1 MLNAFAISFQEFDL
15 LTPARQIGF
24 ANYQSLIADRL
35 FLNSVQVTAIFIVA
49 STAPIWF
56 ISLGLALILHDR
68 LLRAS
73 GFFKTILVS
82 PVACSLIALT
92 IIWRMMYGNEGP
104 INATLLTWFGFAV
117 PWLTS
122 SAWSLPSVVLFSI
135 WRVIGYYTILYLVGL
150 QNIPREYYEAAWI
163 DGAGPWATFRH
174 ITWTLLK
181 PTTVFVV
188 VISMINA
195 VKQLEAFFVMTNG
208 GPGDSTRVLALLLY
222 ETAFSYLKMGRAAA
236 ISVFLFAFLLL
247 FTALQL
253 RLFRSRDK

>member
-1 MLNAFAISFQEFDL
+1 MLNAFAISLQEYDL
-15 LTPARQIGF
+15 VTPARQVGL
-24 ANYQSLIADRL
+24 ANYQSLVQDRL
-35 FLNSVQVTAIFIVA
+35 FLNSVWVTLVFIAA
-49 STAPIWF
+49 STAPVWL
-56 ISLGLALILHDR
+56 ISLGLALLLHDR

-73 GFFKTILVS
+73 GFFKTVLVS

-92 IIWRMMYGNEGP
+92 IIWRLMYGNEGP
-104 INATLLTWFGFAV
+104 LNATLLSWFGVTV

-163 DGAGPWATFRH
+163 DGAGRWATFRH
-174 ITWTLLK
+174 ITWHLLK
-181 PTTVFVV
+181 PTTVFVI

-195 VKQLEAFFVMTNG
+195 VKQLDAFFVMTNG

-222 ETAFSYLKMGRAAA
+222 ETGFSYLKMGRAAA
-236 ISVFLFAFLLL
+236 ISVFLFAFLVL
-247 FTALQL
+247 FTLLQL
-253 RLFRSRDK
+253 RLFRTRD